1 MMITILFKFIIMIMM
16 RMTCSRIMMRLKLK
30 ITSLKSALK
39 DFNSLIKLRRIMKK
53 MMMQILMIKN
63 FNSIKLKE
71 HLLWQK
77 YLITNMMRQ
86 ITKRSKL
93 IMMNFNLV
101 KRQNLQSF

>member
-1 MMITILFKFIIMIMM
+1 
-16 RMTCSRIMMRLKLK
+16 
-30 ITSLKSALK
+30 
-39 DFNSLIKLRRIMKK
+39 

-93 IMMNFNLV
+93 IMINFNLV